1 MREREVEVAQDRRP
15 RKRRKPIPYL
25 SSHSGRYV
33 TTSELAEYWAVSR
46 KQIYKQI
53 EAGTLPAIRLGPRL
67 FRIRT
72 QDALEFEESAKIGP
86 PASTERVGRLST
98 VETKPVKME
107 KPQVKSAR
115 QRRVRR

>member
-1 MREREVEVAQDRRP
+1 MEPNVETSLDINVVREREVEVAQDRRS
-15 RKRRKPIPYL
+15 RKRRQPIPYL
-25 SSHSGRYV
+25 GSHSRRYV

-46 KQIYKQI
+46 KQICKQI

-98 VETKPVKME
+98 
-107 KPQVKSAR
+107 
-115 QRRVRR
+115 